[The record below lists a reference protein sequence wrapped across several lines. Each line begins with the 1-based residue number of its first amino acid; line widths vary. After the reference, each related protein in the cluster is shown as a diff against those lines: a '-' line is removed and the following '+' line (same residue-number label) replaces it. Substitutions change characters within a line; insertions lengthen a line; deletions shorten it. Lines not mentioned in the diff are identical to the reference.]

1 MISVRLHKF
10 SRRVRSSLL
19 LLVPQK
25 LSRTAG
31 SSLLFLSRSNDSD
44 RTDRLCMI
52 NVITIALTILFL
64 HNNKHQ
70 ASSIKPQAIKMALP
84 QILDSSGAL
93 ALMDSQSSKNSQMNS
108 LVPVPPTTSAASAT
122 TFGSRTRDAERKRP
136 NFS

>member
-10 SRRVRSSLL
+10 
-19 LLVPQK
+19 
-25 LSRTAG
+25 SRTAG